1 MIELPSPLRAVIFQS
16 IVERLWLQLNLVMY
30 STSDFIYAVMWNA
43 FDMYLILYG
52 ILNKEKNSWS
62 HYLWILKSC
71 ENFEIFEILNF
82 KIKKKKKKKI
92 KFFEKFEILW
102 NVLILIN

>member
-1 MIELPSPLRAVIFQS
+1 MVIELPSPLRAVIFQS

-52 ILNKEKNSWS
+52 ILNKEK
-62 HYLWILKSC
+62 
-71 ENFEIFEILNF
+71 
-82 KIKKKKKKKI
+82 
-92 KFFEKFEILW
+92 KFMISLPMNFEILW
-102 NVLILIN
+102 KLWNFWNFEL

>member
-1 MIELPSPLRAVIFQS
+1 
-16 IVERLWLQLNLVMY
+16 MY

-82 KIKKKKKKKI
+82 KIKKKKKRI
-92 KFFEKFEILW
+92 LKFFEKFEILL
-102 NVLILIN
+102 NFLILIY

>member
-82 KIKKKKKKKI
+82 KFIY
-92 KFFEKFEILW
+92 F
-102 NVLILIN
+102 LILEFWNFLKNLKFYEIF